1 MTSHIRRG
9 ARVGLVAAVFATGYL
24 CGSLGGVAAEAQVGD
39 LGKKA
44 MEQAGESGGALG
56 GAAKLGNTITDL
68 QKNVTDLQKNIDT
81 LNEIKK
87 LIGG

>member
-1 MTSHIRRG
+1 MTSHLRRT
-9 ARVGLVAAVFATGYL
+9 ARAGLVAAVFATGYL
-24 CGSLGGVAAEAQVGD
+24 CGSLSGVPAEAQMGD

-44 MEQAGESGGALG
+44 MEQAGESSGSLG
-56 GAAKLGNTITDL
+56 GTAKLGTTITDL

-87 LIGG
+87 LLGG